1 MTYTL
6 PLLRNNHYLSEQSQT
21 GLDNLRMANNE
32 GRVIDFATQ
41 SSIAFKTAE
50 NVPPLKYIFPPN
62 KTISSRYTLIN
73 FFPKSLLE
81 QFRRLA
87 NVYFLVIGIIAAVGE
102 YSSYYETAVVPWGIL
117 GPMGL
122 VVLISVIKDGIV
134 SGFIALFGID

>member
-1 MTYTL
+1 
-6 PLLRNNHYLSEQSQT
+6 
-21 GLDNLRMANNE
+21 MANNE

-50 NVPPLKYIFPPN
+50 NVPPLKYIFPPY